1 MKIRIKVKHL
11 VLLAASVLVF
21 FTLLFTVLLP
31 RAELNTALRQLNAG
45 NPAGTNTVLNLINA
59 SSTSSKKKW
68 ELIRKTIL
76 ENTPDTLAHA
86 FEVYI
91 GPDSTWSTGST
102 KTTIDW
108 EQRLPY
114 LEDYVAHGPTND
126 LYLARAAKQLAF
138 YYNSEGQVD
147 QAVKALETA
156 EQRLRNSKSP
166 SQWQDLL
173 LMRANLYV
181 TNDDYASAEA
191 LLDQIQE
198 EQLGGSDFDW
208 NGKIALLR
216 GELLLRKG
224 EPQEA
229 LRVLDEELAA
239 SIKTRSNL
247 AKTFDGKDEQV
258 GPVIVEQLTTMKKRI
273 ALSLQHKNGS
283 RFPLRRIWYSQTK

>member
-31 RAELNTALRQLNAG
+31 RAELNTALRQLNEG
-45 NPAGTNTVLNLINA
+45 NPAGANTVLNLINA

-68 ELIRKTIL
+68 ELIRKTML
-76 ENTPDTLAHA
+76 ENTPDTLAYV

-126 LYLARAAKQLAF
+126 LYVARAAKQLAF

-156 EQRLRNSKSP
+156 EQRLRNSKTP
-166 SQWQDLL
+166 
-173 LMRANLYV
+173 V
-181 TNDDYASAEA
+181 
-191 LLDQIQE
+191 
-198 EQLGGSDFDW
+198 
-208 NGKIALLR
+208 NG
-216 GELLLRKG
+216 
-224 EPQEA
+224 
-229 LRVLDEELAA
+229 
-239 SIKTRSNL
+239 
-247 AKTFDGKDEQV
+247 
-258 GPVIVEQLTTMKKRI
+258 RI
-273 ALSLQHKNGS
+273 SC
-283 RFPLRRIWYSQTK
+283 